1 MNNLKVT
8 GTQTIG
14 SIQFTRIEGG
24 FGEGKKAMLV
34 KDIAEIHGTDVR
46 SINQAINRNRKR
58 FLEAKDIIDLKFAIT
73 QSDTEISDYGFTQ
86 NSFNASKNIYLLSER
101 GYAKLLKILEDDKA
115 WEIYDQLVDN
125 YFSMRKEQEFKIP
138 KSTRDLS
145 LLALQANEETNERLD
160 DVENRITNFEENK
173 LITSE
178 DVGTIGRH
186 VRNKVYQFANDRHLG
201 KEAVSMLYQD
211 LNSSVKQVFNVPN
224 RGRIKDKD
232 FQDVLDFINS
242 WEPSSV
248 TKAKISQMSLF

>member
-14 SIQFTRIEGG
+14 SIQFTGIEGG

-34 KDIAEIHGTDVR
+34 KDIAEIHGREVKH
-46 SINQAINRNRKR
+46 INELINRNILR
-58 FLEAKDIIDLKFAIT
+58 FKPSIDVIDLKVAV
-73 QSDTEISDYGFTQ
+73 QDDHNLSSYGFTKMQ
-86 NSFNASKNIYLLSER
+86 IAKSPNLYLLSER

-138 KSTRDLS
+138 KSTRDLT

-160 DVENRITNFEENK
+160 DVESRITSFEENK

-232 FQDVLDFINS
+232 FQSVLEFIYS
-242 WEPSSV
+242 WEP
-248 TKAKISQMSLF
+248 

>member
-1 MNNLKVT
+1 MTNLKVT

-14 SIQFTRIEGG
+14 SIQFTGIEGG
-24 FGEGKKAMLV
+24 FGEDKKAMLV
-34 KDIAEIHGTDVR
+34 KDIAEIHGTEVR
-46 SINQAINRNRKR
+46 TINQTIFRNMKR
-58 FLEAKDIIDLKFAIT
+58 FVQEVDLIDLKQIT
-73 QSDTEISDYGFTQ
+73 ESDVFLKFGFTKAQ
-86 NSFNASKNIYLLSER
+86 WGNSNAVFILSER

-138 KSTRDLS
+138 KSTRDLT

-160 DVENRITNFEENK
+160 DVESRITSFEENK

-201 KEAVSMLYQD
+201 KEAVSMLYRD

-232 FQDVLDFINS
+232 FQSVLEFIYS

-248 TKAKISQMSLF
+248 TKAKISQISLF